1 MTVTPSRLVG
11 DLAQTS
17 IGGTAGSETQVLGL
31 MDWTIDWK
39 IKNVDATTTDDN
51 GDEFWL
57 PSTRSWTA
65 KAKYAYI
72 DGDTSQAAQILNKL
86 QTSQALVIWNFFPTV
101 LLGRGA
107 WQGQASI
114 ESCTITA
121 GSGKVVAIDISLKGA
136 GPCTFKTQLA
146 PSGTQGQV

>member
-31 MDWTIDWK
+31 MEWTIDWK
-39 IKNVDATTTDDN
+39 VKNIDATTTDDG
-51 GDEFWL
+51 GDEYWL

-72 DGDTSQAAQILNKL
+72 DGDTSQATQIINKMITAQTL
-86 QTSQALVIWNFFPTV
+86 TVWNFFPTV

-107 WQGQASI
+107 WQGSAAI

-121 GSGKVVAIDISLKGA
+121 GTGKVVAIDISLKGA

-146 PSGTQGQV
+146 PSSNQGQV